1 MLQINEKKF
10 TQEDFVTSIQNKKNT
25 PINVLFEAYKDQ
37 EILRYFKENL
47 VHTQPEYANTLKEY
61 EDGLLLF
68 ELMKEKVWEKSTK
81 DTLGLKEFF
90 IKNKKN
96 YSEDDLT
103 KIKGQVINDY
113 QNLLEQNWI
122 SDLRKKNQVIV
133 NKKQLKKL
141 IQFYE
146 KN

>member
-1 MLQINEKKF
+1 M
-10 TQEDFVTSIQNKKNT
+10 
-25 PINVLFEAYKDQ
+25 
-37 EILRYFKENL
+37 
-47 VHTQPEYANTLKEY
+47 HTQPEFATTLKEY

-81 DTLGLKEFF
+81 DTLGLKAFF
-90 IKNKKN
+90 IKNKEN
-96 YSEDDLT
+96 YSEDDFT

-133 NKKQLKKL
+133 NRKTTKETDSILRKQLMKL
-141 IQFYE
+141 HSHFSRLLFLLYSSCQFI
-146 KN
+146 